1 MNYWAQYLLHV
12 KQLAH
17 YKLTAVEKQQ
27 EGWRATLQSVIVF
40 QTYP

>member
-27 EGWRATLQSVIVF
+27 GWRATLQSVIVF